1 MKQNELLF
9 LGTGAGDWINGD
21 GIRYLPHRLCS
32 SVLINKEILIDC
44 GPHVFASANEL
55 GDENLYS
62 DLKHVLI
69 THRHVDHFNADNLEK
84 LAASKKLDVACD
96 NEITSYTYDGK
107 PTGGNKNTVYFVKN
121 TDNISFVSLP
131 MFKKAQ
137 LGDYEIIALPA
148 NHDVRGGGRN
158 ASHFIIITP
167 DKKELFYGLDGA
179 WFSNDEW
186 MVMKKHKFDV
196 MVLDCTLGNAN
207 DHRMFEHNNIDMA
220 RAIAA
225 EIRRQD
231 LLNPDGVIIGSH
243 FARTLNRSQT
253 ITKQTLKRFDVIA
266 AEEGM
271 RIAF

>member
-9 LGTGAGDWINGD
+9 LGTGAGDWIHGD

-44 GPHVFASANEL
+44 GPHVFVSANDM
-55 GDENLYS
+55 GDENIYC
-62 DLKHVLI
+62 DLKYVLI

-84 LAASKKLDVACD
+84 LAAMKKLDVACD
-96 NEITSYTYDGK
+96 GFTQK
-107 PTGGNKNTVYFVKN
+107 LVKS

-131 MFKKAQ
+131 MFKKSQ
-137 LGDYEIIALPA
+137 FGDYEIIALPA

-167 DKKELFYGLDGA
+167 DKRELFYGLDGA

-196 MVLDCTLGNAN
+196 MVLDCTLGNAS
-207 DHRMFEHNNIDMA
+207 DHRMFEHNNIDMV
-220 RAIAA
+220 RAIAT

-231 LLNPDGVIIGSH
+231 LLSPNGVIIGSH
-243 FARTLNRSQT
+243 FARTLNRSRT

-271 RIAF
+271 KIVF

>member
-44 GPHVFASANEL
+44 GPHIFASASEI

-96 NEITSYTYDGK
+96 NFTQK
-107 PTGGNKNTVYFVKN
+107 LVKN

-196 MVLDCTLGNAN
+196 VVLDCTLGNAN

>member
-44 GPHVFASANEL
+44 GPHIFASASEI
-55 GDENLYS
+55 GDENLFC

-69 THRHVDHFNADNLEK
+69 THRHVDHFNAANLEK
-84 LAASKKLDVACD
+84 LAVDKKIDISCD
-96 NEITSYTYDGK
+96 AFTQKLI
-107 PTGGNKNTVYFVKN
+107 KN
-121 TDNISFVSLP
+121 TDNMAFVSLP
-131 MFKKAQ
+131 TFKKAP

-158 ASHFIIITP
+158 ARHFIIITP

-207 DHRMFEHNNIDMA
+207 DHRIFEHNNIDMT

-231 LLNPDGVIIGSH
+231 LLNPDGIIIGSH

-271 RIAF
+271 KIAF